1 MANFRVSAGLL
12 TISSFSSR
20 TLKSAKD
27 RECVVSNGINGAA
40 LHWGGGRGLVLR
52 GSIYTWVYII
62 LLIDQE
68 ILTVLLE
75 DEEGAGEDLQQLG
88 RHHGGRRQVA
98 GAVALQGAGVAHGE
112 HEGGG
117 LQHQHPQ
124 RQILQPYMV

>member
-1 MANFRVSAGLL
+1 M
-12 TISSFSSR
+12 
-20 TLKSAKD
+20 
-27 RECVVSNGINGAA
+27 
-40 LHWGGGRGLVLR
+40 GGGRGLVLR

-124 RQILQPYMV
+124 RQILQPYMVWRGQRHRRELSGALGGLWNGPKKERVGTNE